1 MKRHSTSNFSLR
13 TSHLPLTQRL
23 AAKPMLKFGLL
34 ICLFF
39 FALSA
44 RAQTNLAFA
53 PLMAPSQPNPYASF
67 LRVMGALALVIG
79 IFLAGVWLFKNWQRL
94 AVQRG
99 RGPKLNIL
107 ETRSLGGRHA
117 LYVVGYEQQRF
128 LISSSPGGVNFLSH
142 LPAAAE
148 NEPASGAGN
157 PAAPNFTQ
165 ALAQVLKGK

>member
-1 MKRHSTSNFSLR
+1 MNSRRGACNI
-13 TSHLPLTQRL
+13 PL
-23 AAKPMLKFGLL
+23 AALKFGYV

-39 FALSA
+39 FAL
-44 RAQTNLAFA
+44 RLGAQTNFAAA
-53 PLMAPSQPNPYASF
+53 PLVAPSLPNAGVSL

-79 IFLAGVWLFKNWQRL
+79 IFLAGVWIFKNWQRL

-99 RGPKLNIL
+99 RGPKLNVL

-128 LISSSPGGVNFLSH
+128 LISSSPGSVNFLSH

-148 NEPASGAGN
+148 NEAASGAGN
-157 PAAPNFTQ
+157 PPPPNFTQ
-165 ALAQVLKGK
+165 ALGQVLKGK